1 MKFGNLHLHSTYSDG
16 VLTPEELVIRAKE
29 MGYSAI
35 ALSDHYAC
43 AGCVEI
49 EKFAKA
55 HGLECITAM
64 ETVGKAFDHS
74 FHIVAYD
81 FDPTEKNMAKYIED
95 NRILGYKVT
104 KQKFEGL
111 VANGDI
117 TGITWDEI
125 ASAFPHDAWLCN
137 EQIFKVAVERGIYL
151 ESEYYSKFLP
161 AFRAVKTDYKSNG
174 LRPTAQEMIDI
185 IRGAGGVAS
194 IAHPHGVTQHL
205 EELYK
210 MGVRAVEYD
219 HPDIDEYDSGM
230 ALEFISRHDDVYACG
245 GTDHTGRLSNNPK
258 ERGTPSGSVFLTP
271 LDADVK
277 CGVTKEEF
285 FALKNR
291 IYG

>member
-1 MKFGNLHLHSTYSDG
+1 MKFANLHLHSTYSDG
-16 VLTPEELVIRAKE
+16 VLTPRELVVGAKQ
-29 MGYSAI
+29 MGYGAI

-43 AGCVEI
+43 AGCREI
-49 EKFAKA
+49 EAAAKEY
-55 HGLECITAM
+55 GLECITAM

-95 NRILGYKVT
+95 NRVLGYNVT
-104 KQKFEGL
+104 KQKFEGMQ
-111 VANGDI
+111 ANGLLQ
-117 TGITWDEI
+117 GITWNDI
-125 ASAFPHDAWLCN
+125 TDAFSAEAWLCN
-137 EQIFKVAVERGIYL
+137 EQIFKIAVERGLYN
-151 ESEYYSKFLP
+151 ESDYYSKFIP
-161 AFRAVKTDYKSNG
+161 DFRAVKTEHRHNG
-174 LRPTAQEMIDI
+174 LRPTAEEMINI

-210 MGVRAVEYD
+210 MGARAVEYD
-219 HPDIDEYDSGM
+219 HPDIDEYDSKM

-245 GTDHTGRLSNNPK
+245 GTDHTGMLSNNPK
-258 ERGTPSGSVFLTP
+258 ERGTPDGLGFLVP